1 MTVENA
7 RRHGH
12 ADPRFAARP
21 RLRLIMGGDA
31 PTTDGVEQVVHEPR
45 GLTLTEAH
53 DDVSAWENEGG
64 RYATADV
71 KAGKLRSAL
80 DWLAFREWFFPD
92 RLLHD
97 FEAVRAYAAYRAAG
111 LVRPVSAAIP

>member
-21 RLRLIMGGDA
+21 RLRLIMGGDG
-31 PTTDGVEQVVHEPR
+31 PSIDGVEPVVGEQR
-45 GLTLTEAH
+45 GLTPTEAH

-71 KAGKLRSAL
+71 QVGKTRSAR
-80 DWLAFREWFFPD
+80 DWLAFREGFFPD
-92 RLLHD
+92 RRVHD
-97 FEAVRAYAAYRAAG
+97 FEAVKAYAAYRATG